1 MNRESRVEP
10 GSPDAWFTAWFGAE
24 YLELYPHRD
33 DHEAERAVALIVRHA
48 GLAPGAAVL
57 DLACG
62 AGRHV
67 AHLRDAGFRAFG
79 LDLSGDLLRVARIDE
94 GVPAVRADM
103 RELPVADAAVAL
115 VTSFFTSFGYFPEP
129 ADDERVLREIR
140 RVLAPG
146 GLYALDFLNAEHVR
160 RTLRARDE
168 VELAGRRVVQT
179 RTLVEGGAVVEKRIE
194 IFDPGRRVPRV
205 FYERVRLY
213 GAGRLSEMMVAA
225 GIQPVRLFGDY
236 DGGPLAPA
244 APRAILIGR
253 AT

>member
-1 MNRESRVEP
+1 MQQPPPE
-10 GSPDAWFTAWFGAE
+10 AWFSEWFGAE

-33 DHEAERAVALIVRHA
+33 EAEAERAVELIVRAAELPA
-48 GLAPGAAVL
+48 GAVVL

-67 AHLRDAGFRAFG
+67 AHLREAGYRAFG
-79 LDLSGDLLRVARIDE
+79 LDLSADLLRVARVE
-94 GVPAVRADM
+94 EAVPVVRADM
-103 RELPVADAAVAL
+103 RELPVAAGRVAL

-129 ADDERVLREIR
+129 ADDQRVLGEIR

-146 GLYALDFLNAEHVR
+146 GLYALDFLNAENVR
-160 RTLRARDE
+160 RTLRDRDE

-179 RTLVEGGAVVEKRIE
+179 RSLVEGGTVVEKRIE

-213 GAGRLSEMMVAA
+213 GAGRLCEMLVEA
-225 GIQPVRLFGDY
+225 GIQPLHLFGDY
-236 DGGPLAPA
+236 DGGPLAPS

-253 AT
+253 AA